1 MKVGNQMRLDF
12 ELLSSSLFDF
22 LPSWAR
28 FASFMENTGL
38 QGGLEFFI
46 IVSDFYLTCGNIPYK
61 CGHRSNL
68 WRRRNLY
75 GLRST
80 RKTQKLGGA
89 YAGPF
94 RSFNTL
100 YDRTWRYP
108 WCSNFFFFF
117 FLFCSGIFPTFC
129 LNIAERSKPHSN
141 KLRLLLMMAPV
152 MLAMLAP
159 STTNPC
165 LPLTG
170 SGCACIPSWVNC
182 VLIRGLRSEKARDKH
197 FSRPSM
203 RMALCWKMSRG
214 IQFFG
219 R

>member
-1 MKVGNQMRLDF
+1 MSFLQSHQQSVARDRGLDTRQIRGRKWPQNSHAILICWSNGRRHTSTLLTIFSKFKKCWQHMKVGNQMRLDF

-75 GLRST
+75 GSRST

-100 YDRTWRYP
+100 YDRSWRFP

-117 FLFCSGIFPTFC
+117 FFFFVV
-129 LNIAERSKPHSN
+129 EYF
-141 KLRLLLMMAPV
+141 RLSV
-152 MLAMLAP
+152 
-159 STTNPC
+159 STSRKDPNRTR
-165 LPLTG
+165 T
-170 SGCACIPSWVNC
+170 SWDC
-182 VLIRGLRSEKARDKH
+182 
-197 FSRPSM
+197 
-203 RMALCWKMSRG
+203 C
-214 IQFFG
+214 
-219 R
+219 